1 MSEFWRVVG
10 GIQQLVARD
19 GGSAGRGG
27 GGGGGTDRGVVLGP
41 GHAKE
46 EDEPGGDL
54 AVGKVA
60 PEGGR
65 RKVNSGGLVGETS
78 ISSFL
83 TRTTSSPHRVED
95 VVRVRKLVS
104 TRVSSN
110 RGSTVGIRANAGI

>member
-1 MSEFWRVVG
+1 MVGVHGHHGGSQVSEFWRVVG

-19 GGSAGRGG
+19 GGSSGRGG

-54 AVGKVA
+54 AVGKVT

-65 RKVNSGGLVGETS
+65 RKVMVPHPNHF
-78 ISSFL
+78 I
-83 TRTTSSPHRVED
+83 TTLDRA
-95 VVRVRKLVS
+95 
-104 TRVSSN
+104 
-110 RGSTVGIRANAGI
+110 RGSGEEVS

>member
-19 GGSAGRGG
+19 GGSSGRGG

-60 PEGGR
+60 PEGG
-65 RKVNSGGLVGETS
+65 GGRARE
-78 ISSFL
+78 
-83 TRTTSSPHRVED
+83 
-95 VVRVRKLVS
+95 
-104 TRVSSN
+104 
-110 RGSTVGIRANAGI
+110 GSVWG

>member
-19 GGSAGRGG
+19 GGSSGRGG

-54 AVGKVA
+54 AVGKVT

-65 RKVNSGGLVGETS
+65 RKVNSDGLVGETF

-83 TRTTSSPHRVED
+83 MATTSSPHPREEM
-95 VVRVRKLVS
+95 VS
-104 TRVSSN
+104 LR
-110 RGSTVGIRANAGI
+110 